1 MKKKATVLV
10 TLVLVMA
17 LALSGCGSKEA
28 PREYDFDLSEY
39 VTVGEYKGLE
49 YTAFDVEVT
58 DEEIQAE
65 IDAVLQDNA
74 DQVELTEGT
83 AQKGNFIQMTY
94 DMEVDGET
102 VEGISSEG
110 FMIEVGAGTMLEDVD
125 KALVGKAVGET
136 FTVETVFPDDY
147 EIDPTLAGKGVTFEI
162 TINKIF
168 EIIYPELDDAFAMKV
183 LGFDTVD
190 DYKENLFTAL
200 YETELTNAR
209 YAAGEE
215 IWAQILENSEVLQYP
230 QEKVDETYTLLTDN
244 FTALYEQYGMTMEDA
259 LTAMEM
265 TQEEYEASMRESAEG
280 AVKEEMILYTIA
292 RENDLE
298 LTAEDKQTYVDSL
311 LSANE
316 MTEEDFEKTYSMSIE
331 QYLDESGIMIS
342 LLYENVFYFLVDNGV
357 AK

>member
-1 MKKKATVLV
+1 
-10 TLVLVMA
+10 
-17 LALSGCGSKEA
+17 
-28 PREYDFDLSEY
+28 
-39 VTVGEYKGLE
+39 
-49 YTAFDVEVT
+49 
-58 DEEIQAE
+58 
-65 IDAVLQDNA
+65 
-74 DQVELTEGT
+74 
-83 AQKGNFIQMTY
+83 
-94 DMEVDGET
+94 
-102 VEGISSEG
+102 
-110 FMIEVGAGTMLEDVD
+110 
-125 KALVGKAVGET
+125 
-136 FTVETVFPDDY
+136 
-147 EIDPTLAGKGVTFEI
+147 
-162 TINKIF
+162 
-168 EIIYPELDDAFAMKV
+168 MKV

-190 DYKENLFTAL
+190 DYKENLFTVL
-200 YETELTNAR
+200 YENELTNAR

-230 QEKVDETYTLLTDN
+230 QDKVDETYTLLTDN
-244 FTALYEQYGMTMEDA
+244 FTALYQQYGMSMEDA
-259 LTAMEM
+259 LTAMDM

-280 AVKEEMILYTIA
+280 AVKEEMILYSIA